1 MSSSSFNVPC
11 TIEVEQT
18 HDHFHAHLTLD
29 GDIAIGPGDRVQ
41 VHGAP
46 IRIAFGDS
54 FVERREATVY
64 RAGVVRRT
72 WTRII
77 ARLELSELYEVS
89 FTSARNL

>member
-1 MSSSSFNVPC
+1 MSPRSFNVPC

-18 HDHFHAHLTLD
+18 HDNFHAHLTLD

-46 IRIAFGDS
+46 IRIAFGDT

-64 RAGVVRRT
+64 RAGLVRRT

-77 ARLELSELYEVS
+77 SRLELSELYEVS
-89 FTSARNL
+89 FTSARTL